1 MEIRQKNIHMEYKRA
16 CANMQVPVAEDRI
29 VPDQYPDVDQI
40 CFSHAECDIQEVR
53 TFQESAQVRGQL
65 IYTILYYSKES
76 NRELISL
83 KGNVMLEEKLN
94 MPGITSSDSV
104 DIQAEVE
111 DFRIQLINSRKV
123 SVQAVLR
130 LEGESCLLKDTE
142 LPESASG
149 ECKVECQNIS
159 VNFSKLV
166 VSKKD
171 LYRVKEEVDLPSN
184 YPNVEQCL
192 WYCIDANRVEASLA
206 DRKIMLKGMAQLF
219 LLYEGEGED
228 HPIVSYERK
237 FPFNGE
243 VSCEGAG
250 ENCNAVINCKV
261 AKREVAVHPD
271 LDGENR
277 TLQADLS
284 IDLDIK
290 VFTQET
296 CQVITDIYSVEEEVI
311 PEYKLGELQNLK
323 KQEEGTFSI
332 ANKKRMEKA
341 AEPAFQILF
350 CQARA
355 WQENAESTDEG
366 IVVKGSVFL
375 DYFYKTGDEIGYGS
389 DSIQIPYR
397 KVISTQKPLPE
408 DKLQVHICVEQA
420 QVLVVSQEE
429 IEAKCEIHYQ
439 LVLFEKVEIK
449 TIGEVEEKPLCSD
462 QLGEKPGMCI
472 YVVKEGDTLWEIG
485 KKYATTVST
494 IMEEN
499 HLKSSE
505 LQVGEKLFLMKEV
518 SREETEMGKTGGVD
532 EKKQIVYN

>member
-16 CANMQVPVAEDRI
+16 CANLQVPVAEDRI

-53 TFQESAQVRGQL
+53 AFQESAQIRGQL
-65 IYTILYYSKES
+65 IYTILYFSKES
-76 NRELISL
+76 NRKLISL

-130 LEGESCLLKDTE
+130 MEGESCLLKDTE
-142 LPESASG
+142 LPESVSG
-149 ECKVECQNIS
+149 ECRVECQNTS
-159 VNFSKLV
+159 VGFSKLV

-171 LYRVKEEVDLPSN
+171 LYRVREEVDLPAN

-192 WYCIDANRVEASLA
+192 WYCVDVGHVDASLV
-206 DRKIMLKGMAQLF
+206 DQKIMLKGTAQLF

-228 HPIVSYERK
+228 HPIVSYEKK
-237 FPFNGE
+237 FPFIGE
-243 VSCEGAG
+243 LSCEGAG
-250 ENCNAVINCKV
+250 EDSNAVINCRV

-277 TLQADLS
+277 TLHMDVS

-290 VFTQET
+290 VYTQEN
-296 CQVITDIYSVEEEVI
+296 CEVITDIYSVEEEVI
-311 PEYKLGELQNLK
+311 PEYKVGELQNLK
-323 KQEEGTFSI
+323 KQEAGSFSI
-332 ANKKRMEKA
+332 TNKKRMEKVTD
-341 AEPAFQILF
+341 PSFQILF
-350 CQARA
+350 SKARI
-355 WQENAESTDEG
+355 WQENVECTEEG
-366 IVVKGSVFL
+366 IVAKGSIFV
-375 DYFYKTGDEIGYGS
+375 DYLYKTGEEVGYGS

-397 KVISTQKPLPE
+397 KVIASCKMLTE
-408 DKLQVHICVEQA
+408 DKLQVHLCVEQV
-420 QVLVVSQEE
+420 QVLATSQEE
-429 IEAKCEIHYQ
+429 IEAKCEMQYH
-439 LVLFEKVEIK
+439 LAVFEKVEIK
-449 TIGEVEEKPLCSD
+449 TIGAVEERPLCSD

-485 KKYATTVST
+485 KKYATTVSS
-494 IMEEN
+494 ILEEN
-499 HLKSSE
+499 HLKAAE
-505 LQVGEKLFLMKEV
+505 IHTGDKLILMKEV
-518 SREETEMGKTGGVD
+518 SREETEPGKTGGVD
-532 EKKQIVYN
+532 EKSQIVYN